1 MNTQKTIFL
10 ALSVLLLS
18 SCASSYKAIKPE
30 SVNYGN
36 ITQDNNFSFSYKYNV
51 LQNRYAKKE
60 SKKLIRLIAV
70 KMSNNTGRDL
80 VFDKDI
86 KLKYAN
92 NNGLTIVDGNLVFNE
107 VKQGTLIYL
116 LYLLLTPS
124 TLKTTKNGIETNSV
138 PIGYAL
144 GPGLTLGNMAA
155 AGTANGNFRKDLQK
169 YLIESGSVIKNGE
182 TRFGLVALRSDNYDT
197 IDVKIE

>member
-10 ALSVLLLS
+10 ALSVLMLS
-18 SCASSYKAIKPE
+18 SCASRYKTINPE
-30 SVNYGN
+30 TVNYGN
-36 ITQDNNFSFSYKYNV
+36 ITQDKNFSLSYKYGV

-60 SKKLIRLIAV
+60 SKKLIRLLAV
-70 KMSNNTGRDL
+70 KMSNNSGRDL
-80 VFDKDI
+80 VFGKDI
-86 KLKYAN
+86 KLKYTN
-92 NNGLTIVDGNLVFNE
+92 NNDLTLVDGNLVYNE

-116 LYLLLTPS
+116 LYLLLTPA
-124 TLKTTKNGIETNSV
+124 TLKTTTNGIETNSI

-144 GPGLTLGNMAA
+144 GPGLTLGNMAS

-169 YLIESGSVIKNGE
+169 YMIESGSVIKNGE

-197 IDVKIE
+197 INVKIE